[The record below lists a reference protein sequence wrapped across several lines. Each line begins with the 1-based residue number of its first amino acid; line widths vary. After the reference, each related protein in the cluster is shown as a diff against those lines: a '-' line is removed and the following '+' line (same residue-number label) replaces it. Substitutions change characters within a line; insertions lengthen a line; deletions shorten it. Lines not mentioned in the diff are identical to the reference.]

1 MCGYYNK
8 SIIMI
13 QNKMHKNGQILMING
28 HKYRIVESKIKN
40 GSCTHC
46 DANHTCNCL
55 PAIQG
60 NWLYCT
66 KTIPMTSILKSIDN
80 VKSK

>member
-1 MCGYYNK
+1 MWLHNK

-13 QNKMHKNGQILMING
+13 QDKMHKNGQILTINNR
-28 HKYRIVESKIKN
+28 KYRIEKN
-40 GSCTHC
+40 PFAMNNCCNC
-46 DANHTCNCL
+46 DANHTCDCL
-55 PAIQG
+55 PTIPG

-66 KTIPMTSILKSIDN
+66 KTIPMTSILKRIDN